1 MDRRESRGT
10 DVDTSMSVKRITSLF
25 MTEPRPTRIDGR
37 ETMDRLLE
45 FAERE
50 LNEVGAVKFQLSRVL
65 DAAGISKSSAY
76 HHFGS
81 RDGIIAAVEMKTV
94 TQQIEENNR
103 IIRLFVE
110 NAPEDQS
117 ATEFL
122 RLLVTTSGNSAGE
135 VSRQRRAATLV
146 AAQDIPVLAQFV
158 GETQRD
164 GAEKLAETLELAI
177 ERGWISPT
185 APVLG
190 IAHWILTSVFGRI
203 LVDLSHD
210 DETKAAWE
218 ETTLVALIA
227 VMNPQS

>member
-1 MDRRESRGT
+1 
-10 DVDTSMSVKRITSLF
+10 
-25 MTEPRPTRIDGR
+25 MTEPRPTRVDGR

-103 IIRLFVE
+103 IFRLFVE

-122 RLLVTTSGNSAGE
+122 RLLVTTSGKSAGE

-146 AAQDIPVLAQFV
+146 AAQGIPALAQFV
-158 GETQRD
+158 GETQREA
-164 GAEKLAETLELAI
+164 AEKLAETLELAI

-203 LVDLSHD
+203 LIDLTHD

-218 ETTLVALIA
+218 ETTLVAQIA

>member
-1 MDRRESRGT
+1 M
-10 DVDTSMSVKRITSLF
+10 
-25 MTEPRPTRIDGR
+25 
-37 ETMDRLLE
+37 

-50 LNEVGAVKFQLSRVL
+50 LREFGAVNFQLSRVL
-65 DAAGISKSSAY
+65 EAAGVSKSSAY

-146 AAQDIPVLAQFV
+146 AAQGIPVLAQFV

-177 ERGWISPT
+177 ERGWISPMT
-185 APVLG
+185 PALG

-203 LVDLSHD
+203 LVDLTDD

-218 ETTLVALIA
+218 ETTLAALIA
-227 VMNPQS
+227 VINPQS

>member
-10 DVDTSMSVKRITSLF
+10 DFDASKSVKRITSLF
-25 MTEPRPTRIDGR
+25 MTEPRPTRVDGR

-122 RLLVTTSGNSAGE
+122 HLLVTTSGNSAGE

-146 AAQDIPVLAQFV
+146 AAQDIPALAQFV
-158 GETQRD
+158 GETQREA
-164 GAEKLAETLELAI
+164 AEKLAETLELTI

-203 LVDLSHD
+203 LVDLTHD
-210 DETKAAWE
+210 AEINAAWE
-218 ETTLVALIA
+218 AAAVSALIG